1 MSDGPRPAGAQPLV
15 SAFDLVLLDLDGV
28 VYLGDEVVPAAVES
42 LRQVRDLGVAV
53 QFVTNN
59 ARRTAG
65 EVAERLRK
73 LGVDA
78 AGDEVV
84 TSAQGAAGLLAQRY
98 PAGSAVLVVG
108 SSALVGEVRGAG
120 LVPTDTADE
129 RPVAVVQGYAPETG
143 WRQLAEAAV
152 AIRNGADWIAT
163 NLDATLPSERG
174 PLPGNGSLV
183 AAVAAALDRPP
194 DLVVGKP
201 EPALFELA
209 VRRSAARRPL
219 VVGDR
224 LDTDIEGANRAGLPS
239 LAVLTG
245 VTTPAE
251 LIAAPPAV
259 RPSYLAADLS
269 GLVTPH
275 REPVSDEAG
284 VRVGGWQVR
293 YAAGVAELTATD
305 ADPGD
310 GAGALTAADADPR
323 TGIDALTALCAA
335 VWRSGL
341 PVRAGD
347 RAAAAILS
355 ELGLTG

>member
-1 MSDGPRPAGAQPLV
+1 MSNGARSAGAQSLV

-28 VYLGDEVVPAAVES
+28 VYLGDRVVPAAVES
-42 LRQVRDLGVAV
+42 LGQVRDLGVAV

-98 PAGSAVLVVG
+98 PAGSRVLVVG
-108 SSALVGEVRGAG
+108 SSALAGEVRGAG
-120 LVPTDTADE
+120 LVPTDTAGE
-129 RPVAVVQGYAPETG
+129 RPVAVVQGYAPELG
-143 WRQLAEAAV
+143 WPQLAEAAV

-183 AAVAAALDRPP
+183 AAVAATLGRQP

-201 EPALFELA
+201 EPELFELA

-251 LIAAPPAV
+251 LIAAPPQV
-259 RPSYLAADLS
+259 RPSYVAADLS
-269 GLVTPH
+269 GLVAPR
-275 REPVSDEAG
+275 REPVSDDAG

-293 YAAGVAELTATD
+293 YAGGAVELTATD
-305 ADPGD
+305 ADPG
-310 GAGALTAADADPR
+310 A
-323 TGIDALTALCAA
+323 GIDALTALCAA
-335 VWRSGL
+335 VWRTGL

-347 RAAAAILS
+347 RSAATVLA
-355 ELGLTG
+355 ELGLNG

>member
-1 MSDGPRPAGAQPLV
+1 LV

-42 LRQVRDLGVAV
+42 LQQVRDLGVAV

-98 PAGSAVLVVG
+98 PVGSTVLVVG
-108 SSALVGEVRGAG
+108 SPALAGEVREAG
-120 LVPTDTADE
+120 MVPTDTADE

-143 WRQLAEAAV
+143 WPQLAEATV

-174 PLPGNGSLV
+174 SLPGNGSLV
-183 AAVAAALDRPP
+183 AAIAAALDRQP

-209 VRRSAARRPL
+209 VRRGAAHRPL

-239 LAVLTG
+239 LVVLTG

-251 LIAAPPAV
+251 LVAAPPVV
-259 RPSYLAADLS
+259 RPSYVAADLS
-269 GLVTPH
+269 GLVTPYV
-275 REPVSDEAG
+275 EPVSDADG
-284 VRVGGWQVR
+284 VRVGDWQVR
-293 YAAGVAELTATD
+293 YAGGAAELTATGT
-305 ADPGD
+305 DP
-310 GAGALTAADADPR
+310 AVT
-323 TGIDALTALCAA
+323 DALSVVCAA
-335 VWRSGL
+335 VWRTGL

-347 RAAAAILS
+347 GSAAAALS
-355 ELGLTG
+355 ELGLAG